1 MSGHIRFV
9 LQLCLLEVNET
20 ALPDYPADGTVGIN
34 MGRKRKPDPQTWQR
48 NVRHR
53 SRCTG
58 SKYVTRKGKP
68 IQEKRPL
75 VDKCAKCRF
84 NCRANFSEERR
95 LLLCREYYG
104 LANAARQKTFIVSVV
119 VEKDVGRQRSRK
131 HVDARKKGKSCE
143 YYLVG
148 NSQKK
153 LVCQS
158 FFCRTFAISN
168 CVVYAALKGKENQTG
183 WTNQ

>member
-1 MSGHIRFV
+1 MSGRIRFV
-9 LQLCLLEVNET
+9 LQQYLLEVNET
-20 ALPDYPADGTVGIN
+20 DLPDDPADGTVGIN
-34 MGRKRKPDPQTWQR
+34 RGRKRKPDPQTWQR

-68 IQEKRPL
+68 IQEKKPL

-104 LANAARQKTFIVSVV
+104 VTNAVRHKTFIVSMV
-119 VEKDVGRQRSRK
+119 VEKEVGRQK

-148 NSQKK
+148 NSEKK
-153 LVCQS
+153 RVCQY
-158 FFCRTFAISN
+158 FFLGRSQSATVWFM
-168 CVVYAALKGKENQTG
+168 
-183 WTNQ
+183 